1 MVMKMSEDV
10 KKDLAQAKKNYQDK
24 NYEDAKNLYETLYTE
39 NPEAFTLWD
48 KRFYS
53 WALYQLYVKNP
64 EDETELFEAVDLITE
79 LLGQE
84 NHSKKDGVCAYTLS
98 MMKLLDYLYKQN
110 DYENLLVWADRLN
123 PNFLSAKTSRF
134 TTQDGREVTTAS
146 NKEKYYNWL
155 SKSYQEVEDFDEC
168 LKISKKALEELTT
181 FTNNSDIWFK
191 WRIARSLRE
200 IGEYDE
206 AIDYL
211 KDIYKSKKD
220 WFILWEL
227 AENYFFNGDNDKS
240 LEYAVSAALSR
251 GDSDKKI
258 KLYSLLEDLLE
269 DEYPE
274 IALKHSYLIYSIRLH
289 NEWGIDDDLEEKIA
303 EAGLDVENTE
313 YWKIEKELKGFWK
326 DLKFK
331 TQQPNYG
338 RINRIF
344 PHGKSGFIR
353 RDDGESFFFN
363 SFEFKGDPNKYRENV
378 KVSFYLEEGYD
389 KKKDEVKM
397 NAVNIYDI

>member
-24 NYEDAKNLYETLYTE
+24 NYEDAKNLYETIYTE
-39 NPEAFTLWD
+39 KPEAFTLWD

-123 PNFLSAKTSRF
+123 PDFLSAKTSRF

-155 SKSYQEVEDFDEC
+155 SKSYQEVEDYDEC
-168 LKISKKALEELTT
+168 LKISKKALEELSK

-344 PHGKSGFIR
+344 PHGKSGFIL

-363 SFEFKGDPNKYRENV
+363 SYEFKGDPNKYRENV

>member
-39 NPEAFTLWD
+39 KPEAFTLWD

-123 PNFLSAKTSRF
+123 PDFLSAKTSRF
-134 TTQDGREVTTAS
+134 TTPDGREVTTAS

-155 SKSYQEVEDFDEC
+155 SKSYQEVEDYDEC
-168 LKISKKALEELTT
+168 LKISKKALEELSK

-338 RINRIF
+338 RISRIF
-344 PHGKSGFIR
+344 PHGKTGFIR

>member
-24 NYEDAKNLYETLYTE
+24 NYEDAKNLYETIYTE
-39 NPEAFTLWD
+39 KPEAFTLWD

-123 PNFLSAKTSRF
+123 PDFLSAKTSRF
-134 TTQDGREVTTAS
+134 TTPDGREVTTAS

-269 DEYPE
+269 DEYPKV
-274 IALKHSYLIYSIRLH
+274 ALKHSYLIYSIRLH

-338 RINRIF
+338 RISRIF
-344 PHGKSGFIR
+344 PHGKTGFIR

>member
-1 MVMKMSEDV
+1 MKMSEDV

-39 NPEAFTLWD
+39 KPEAFTLWD

-191 WRIARSLRE
+191 WRMARSLRE

-211 KDIYKSKKD
+211 KDIYKTKKD

-344 PHGKSGFIR
+344 PHGKSGFIL
-353 RDDGESFFFN
+353 RDDGDSFFFN
-363 SFEFKGDPNKYRENV
+363 SYEFKGDPNKYRENV

>member
-1 MVMKMSEDV
+1 MVMKMSEDI

-24 NYEDAKNLYETLYTE
+24 NYEDAKNLYETLYE
-39 NPEAFTLWD
+39 EKPEAFTLWD

-64 EDETELFEAVDLITE
+64 EDETDLFEAVDLITE
-79 LLGQE
+79 LLSQE
-84 NHSKKDGVCAYTLS
+84 NHSKKEGVCAYTLS

-110 DYENLLVWADRLN
+110 DYKNILVWADRLN
-123 PNFLSAKTSRF
+123 PDFLSAKTSRF

-168 LKISKKALEELTT
+168 LTISKKALEELTT

-211 KDIYKSKKD
+211 KDIYKTKKD

-227 AENYFFNGDNDKS
+227 AENYFFNADNEKS

-289 NEWGIDDDLEEKIA
+289 NEWGIDEDLEEKIA
-303 EAGLDVENTE
+303 ESGLDMENTE

-338 RINRIF
+338 VINRIF

-353 RDDGESFFFN
+353 RDDGDSFFFN
-363 SFEFKGDPNKYRENV
+363 SYEFKGDPNKYRENV

>member
-24 NYEDAKNLYETLYTE
+24 NYEDAKNLYETIYTE
-39 NPEAFTLWD
+39 KPEAFTLWD

-123 PNFLSAKTSRF
+123 PDFLSAKTSRF

-155 SKSYQEVEDFDEC
+155 SKSYQEVEDYDEC
-168 LKISKKALEELTT
+168 LKISKKALEELSK

-338 RINRIF
+338 RISRIF
-344 PHGKSGFIR
+344 PHGKTGFIR

-363 SFEFKGDPNKYRENV
+363 SYEFKGDPNKYRENV

>member
-1 MVMKMSEDV
+1 MKMSEDV

-24 NYEDAKNLYETLYTE
+24 NYEDAKNLYETIYTE
-39 NPEAFTLWD
+39 KPEAFTLWD

-123 PNFLSAKTSRF
+123 PDFLSAKTSRF

-155 SKSYQEVEDFDEC
+155 SKSYQEVEDYDEC
-168 LKISKKALEELTT
+168 LKISKKALEELSK

-338 RINRIF
+338 RISRIF
-344 PHGKSGFIR
+344 PHGKTGFIR

-363 SFEFKGDPNKYRENV
+363 SYEFKGDPNKYRENV